1 MMRRAIK
8 PATRAGQAYQD
19 AARALGCVVCR
30 WRIAAGLQRAIQC
43 GHTQIHHRNL
53 GDLHGQKQ
61 IGQHAVVALGAWH
74 HDGDQMPGMTRDRM
88 REVFGPS
95 FKHHAREFRVWT
107 FDVLGGRG
115 TEAWQTYQ
123 DQLLNIPRA
132 A

>member
-1 MMRRAIK
+1 MKRAISAPSQSQRDFK
-8 PATRAGQAYQD
+8 DRV
-19 AARALGCVVCR
+19 RALGCVICR
-30 WRIAAGLQRAIQC
+30 WRIAAGLQRPVQC
-43 GHTQIHHRNL
+43 GLTQIHHRNL

-74 HDGDQMPGMTRDRM
+74 HDGDQFPGMTRDRM
-88 REVFGPS
+88 REVFGPN
-95 FKHHAREFRVWT
+95 FKHHAREFRIWT

>member
-1 MMRRAIK
+1 MRRSI
-8 PATRAGQAYQD
+8 PAATVEEYSYQVQA
-19 AARALGCVVCR
+19 RVLGCVVCR
-30 WRIAAGLQRAIQC
+30 WRIAAGLQRHIQC

-53 GDLHGQKQ
+53 GYLHGQKQ
-61 IGQHAVVALGAWH
+61 ISQHAVVALGAWH
-74 HDGDQMPGMTRDRM
+74 HDGDQMTGMTRDRM

-95 FKHHAREFRVWT
+95 FKHHAREFRIWT